1 MRNFHRDF
9 ESLNAAYTQSVRT
22 KQKPHQVVHESVSH
36 DMERLHREG
45 SRKQLREAM
54 KMLAA
59 AHHKD
64 HSSMTME
71 DCYAEMKA
79 FAEENLVPQ
88 PGAIPAIPAQGPDSQ
103 LHNEPVHG
111 LASEEK
117 EFDHDGD
124 NDEDEDDYKIHK
136 DNMHKE
142 DSHDKDD
149 KKGKYDDGDDKDEKC
164 DHVPCKEE
172 KIEETDHSTLR
183 AAQTD
188 DENAEDDRKAAGLK
202 KQGEIMKKD
211 LEDEEKESGKKKV
224 GENFEKMLELLKLS
238 DQVQNESDDVVEE
251 EMYDCIRDYMS
262 DGYSRAEATA
272 KCSGRGYEEN
282 SKTDEEDED
291 KEGIEEAM
299 PGDVRDMS
307 KVTGINQTLIKT
319 AKSLAGGQ
327 GRGGML
333 GANPEKKIQ
342 KSYGDLMKS
351 VAKKLT
357 KATKDINKPAP
368 PTPAPPTA

>member
-9 ESLNAAYTQSVRT
+9 ESLNDAYLQSVRT
-22 KQKPHQVVHESVSH
+22 KQKPHQVVHESVSQ
-36 DMERLHREG
+36 DMDHLHRAG
-45 SRKQLREAM
+45 STKQLREAL

-64 HSSMTME
+64 HSSLTME
-71 DCYAEMKA
+71 DCYAEMKS
-79 FAEENLVPQ
+79 FAEENLAPQ
-88 PGAIPAIPAQGPDSQ
+88 PGMIPAIPDQGPDSQ
-103 LHNEPVHG
+103 LHNEPVRG
-111 LASEEK
+111 LASEK
-117 EFDHDGD
+117 SQD
-124 NDEDEDDYKIHK
+124 K
-136 DNMHKE
+136 D
-142 DSHDKDD
+142 SDD
-149 KKGKYDDGDDKDEKC
+149 KKGKYDDGDGKEEKC
-164 DHVPCKEE
+164 DHVPCEE
-172 KIEETDHSTLR
+172 ENIEETDHSTLR

-188 DENAEDDRKAAGLK
+188 EENAEDDRKAAGLK

-224 GENFEKMLELLKLS
+224 GENFNKMLELLKLS

-299 PGDVRDMS
+299 PGDVKDMS
-307 KVTGINQTLIKT
+307 KVTGIDQTLIKT

-327 GRGGML
+327 GRGGMF

-351 VAKKLT
+351 VATKLT
-357 KATKDINKPAP
+357 KATKDLNKPAP
-368 PTPAPPTA
+368 PTA